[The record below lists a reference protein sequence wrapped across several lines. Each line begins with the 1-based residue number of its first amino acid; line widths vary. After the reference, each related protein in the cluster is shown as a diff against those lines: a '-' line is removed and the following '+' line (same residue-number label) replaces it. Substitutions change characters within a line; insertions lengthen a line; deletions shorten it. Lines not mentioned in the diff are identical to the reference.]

1 MAGSRRCEQCGTSFT
16 PRREHA
22 RFCSGPCRVAW
33 GRARLDA
40 PGDDPSRDQDPPSAS
55 ALQWSVSAMSDLMR
69 QLPAAACGTTAG
81 RAVISEAVWQVTMV
95 DAMLVRY
102 YPDEYDGVLA
112 DRAPADRELTEG
124 TLAGLRFV
132 RNRMRSEADRAA
144 FLGGPVPPGPVGWVW
159 QPVPVPESAFGAL
172 LPPAREWA
180 ITRYDAYQAFLAGRP
195 VAETFGRAGGFLSA
209 AAALTP
215 AAADVSERAGR

>member
-95 DAMLVRY
+95 DATLVRY
-102 YPDEYDGVLA
+102 HPEAYDRVLA
-112 DRAPADRELTEG
+112 ARPTVARGLVEG

-132 RNRMRSEADRAA
+132 RNRMRGASDRAA
-144 FLGGPVPPGPVGWVW
+144 FISCRTARGAATLTWRPA
-159 QPVPVPESAFGAL
+159 PVPESSLAAL

-180 ITRYDAYQAFLAGRP
+180 VTRYESYQEFLVGQP
-195 VAETFGRAGGFLSA
+195 VAETFARAAGFLTAVA
-209 AAALTP
+209 AAAP
-215 AAADVSERAGR
+215 AVAPVSEETGR